1 MQVALP
7 LGKDHR
13 SGDLHAI
20 VTHHVLDS
28 EFAALNLGDLALPHA
43 NALSQLRLREAGL
56 LSQD

>member
-1 MQVALP
+1 
-7 LGKDHR
+7 
-13 SGDLHAI
+13 LHAI

-28 EFAALNLGDLALPHA
+28 EFAALNLGNLALPHA